1 MLSGAFRWAV
11 WSIRDLGKFI
21 WTQTCKGPVSLGVLE
36 EPADPGGRVPG
47 GEGGRLRVLVFGFP
61 GYQLPEDPM
70 PARVKSGFTGEKNMS
85 VPTALCPCPRDPGED
100 ALAWGVAASL
110 GRQSPSS
117 SESPLIIA
125 HPPAS
130 ACLVM

>member
-47 GEGGRLRVLVFGFP
+47 EEGGRLRVPVSVLIVAPPPSGSLV
-61 GYQLPEDPM
+61 QRT
-70 PARVKSGFTGEKNMS
+70 ASGLNG
-85 VPTALCPCPRDPGED
+85 
-100 ALAWGVAASL
+100 L
-110 GRQSPSS
+110 G
-117 SESPLIIA
+117 SECS
-125 HPPAS
+125 
-130 ACLVM
+130 